1 MITNGQPFKNDWY
14 EYVEFGSTNKL
25 IITLQ
30 RAGISRDTSD
40 FIKSN
45 VKYYAEI
52 NGEYKIKNS
61 ILDCD
66 NSDIVNELV
75 TVKINAEE
83 LFVD

>member
-52 NGEYKIKNS
+52 NVEYKIKNS